1 MILKE
6 SNRYICG
13 GGTNGKVMLFDPN
26 QMRAP
31 VSEFQAHTGQLSD
44 MTVQENLL
52 VTCGWSL
59 RQNGSMVPDRILKVR
74 QESFYVFVRPS
85 YVFTNN
91 FNHVERVNISEQ
103 QFESD
108 LGSNRFLLL
117 L

>member
-1 MILKE
+1 MDEGGCVILKE

-52 VTCGWSL
+52 VTCGWSM
-59 RQNGSMVPDRILKVR
+59 RQNGAMVPDRILKVR
-74 QESFYVFVRPS
+74 AHIFVIC
-85 YVFTNN
+85 VC
-91 FNHVERVNISEQ
+91 
-103 QFESD
+103 
-108 LGSNRFLLL
+108 LL
-117 L
+117 